1 MVPVLTK
8 RYLRGMSDYSR
19 VIMDILTILSFY
31 GLRSYFPG
39 VLAGGSFLGR
49 GS

>member
-1 MVPVLTK
+1 MVPVLTM

-19 VIMDILTILSFY
+19 VIVLPISSFY

-39 VLAGGSFLGR
+39 VLVGGSFLGR
-49 GS
+49 G